1 MEWTPFQAVSLLCY
15 TTSQAWGY
23 SEWKFEATDV
33 QSTQQMGGLIHATFW
48 KHQQNHL
55 TAKHTFSI
63 QSSWFKDNFP
73 SEDVNGM
80 LSAISAQHNMNIQPL
95 EPHNIT
101 LLPPLF
107 KLTPNSLS
115 PNNNNNNTPVVSF
128 PRLVLTIRLLSG
140 LTRIPRELQMDGWR
154 ASWHVPS
161 YPFRTDQPCT
171 ELPTAVHPQKIH
183 TLFHPAHEVENS

>member
-1 MEWTPFQAVSLLCY
+1 L
-15 TTSQAWGY
+15 
-23 SEWKFEATDV
+23 EATNV
-33 QSTQQMGGLIHATFW
+33 QSTQQMGRLIHATFW

-63 QSSWFKDNFP
+63 QSRWFKDNFP

-80 LSAISAQHNMNIQPL
+80 FSAISPQHNMNIQPL

-101 LLPPLF
+101 LIPPLF

-115 PNNNNNNTPVVSF
+115 PNNNNNNTSVVSF
-128 PRLVLTIRLLSG
+128 PRLVLTILLLSG
-140 LTRIPRELQMDGWR
+140 LTRVPGELQMDGWR
-154 ASWHVPS
+154 ASWRVPS

-171 ELPTAVHPQKIH
+171 ELPTAVHPYNIR
-183 TLFHPAHEVENS
+183 TLSIPLTEPKTSNYREKT